1 MKKIVVIGLGSFGM
15 NLIRTLSKK
24 NIELI
29 AVDLNKD
36 RVNEIKDL
44 ATQPVAMDAT
54 SKDNLQSLGLED
66 VDCVIVSCGPD
77 LEASILIVHLLS
89 EIGVDRIIAKALTE
103 DHEKILSLVGAN
115 EVLFPERDIAVK
127 LANQLVSP
135 NLMDYIPL
143 ESGFVIEEIAPPDM
157 FVGKTLEEA
166 DLRKKFNINVIG
178 IKQIIPDLSSAGS
191 GTFDDSGLSL
201 NPGGDFLIKESDILI
216 VLGTIEDIEK
226 LHQKM
231 NGKK

>member
-1 MKKIVVIGLGSFGM
+1 MNKIVVIGLGSFGM

-29 AVDLNKD
+29 AVDINKD

-54 SKDNLQSLGLED
+54 NKDNLKSLGLKD
-66 VDCVIVSCGPD
+66 VDCVVVACGPD
-77 LEASILIVHLLS
+77 LEASILTVHLLR
-89 EIGVDRIIAKALTE
+89 EIGINRIIAKALTE

-143 ESGFVIEEIAPPDM
+143 ESGFVIEELAPPDM
-157 FVGKTLEEA
+157 FIGKTLEQIA
-166 DLRKKFNINVIG
+166 MRKKFNINVIG
-178 IKQIIPDLSSAGS
+178 IKQIIPDLSSLDS
-191 GTFDDSGLSL
+191 LPESDSGLTL
-201 NPGGDFLIKESDILI
+201 NPGGNFLIKESDILI
-216 VLGTIEDIEK
+216 VLGTIDDVEK
-226 LHQKM
+226 LHNKL

>member
-1 MKKIVVIGLGSFGM
+1 MNKVVVIGLGSFGI
-15 NLIRTLSKK
+15 NLIRSLSSK

-29 AVDLNKD
+29 AVDKSKD

-44 ATQPVAMDAT
+44 VTQPVTMDAT
-54 SKDNLQSLGLED
+54 SKDNLKSLGLKD

-77 LEASILIVHLLS
+77 LEASILTVHLLS
-89 EIGVDRIIAKALTE
+89 EIGVNRIIAKALTE

-143 ESGFVIEEIAPPDM
+143 ESGFVIEELAPPDI
-157 FVGKTLEEA
+157 FIGKTLEQIGI
-166 DLRKKFNINVIG
+166 RTKFNINVIG
-178 IKQIIPDLSSAGS
+178 IKQIIPDQTSIEN
-191 GTFDDSGLSL
+191 GTVSESGLSL
-201 NPGGDFLIKESDILI
+201 NPGGNFLIKESDILI
-216 VLGTIEDIEK
+216 VLGTDKDIEK
-226 LHQKM
+226 LHNKL
-231 NGKK
+231 NNSK

>member
-1 MKKIVVIGLGSFGM
+1 MKKIVVIGLSSFGM

-54 SKDNLQSLGLED
+54 NKDNLLSLGLED

-77 LEASILIVHLLS
+77 LEASILTVHLLH
-89 EIGVDRIIAKALTE
+89 EIGVARIIAKALTE

-115 EVLFPERDIAVK
+115 EVLFPERDVAIK
-127 LANQLVSP
+127 LANQLISP

-157 FVGKTLEEA
+157 FVGKTLEET
-166 DLRKKFNINVIG
+166 DMRKKFNINVIG
-178 IKQIIPDLSSAGS
+178 IKQIIPDRSSADG
-191 GTFDDSGLSL
+191 GPFNDSGLSL
-201 NPGGDFLIKESDILI
+201 NPGGNFLIKESDILI
-216 VLGTIEDIEK
+216 VLGTIQDIEK
-226 LHQKM
+226 LHSKM
-231 NGKK
+231 NGT